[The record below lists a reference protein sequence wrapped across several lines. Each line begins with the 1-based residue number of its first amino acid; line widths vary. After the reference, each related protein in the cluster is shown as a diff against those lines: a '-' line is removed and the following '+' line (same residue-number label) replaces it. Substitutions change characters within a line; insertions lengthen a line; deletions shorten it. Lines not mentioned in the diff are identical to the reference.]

1 MMASSGNRT
10 ITIRIISEDQKA
22 APSPVPSD
30 NQSENDAPSPNA
42 SNSSSKEK
50 SKSLFAQMHLA
61 SKAKDFV
68 FQEAEYYTG
77 KYLSVTEDYRMQTTL
92 QNVKNTIQFG
102 FSVYASAKAGA
113 ALGAAAGPAG
123 SVAGAVIGTTMAVA
137 QKVQSGISAYS
148 DAAQAIVNNA
158 YGNYFYGERAGF
170 ASGGYGTEN

>member
-1 MMASSGNRT
+1 MASTGNRV
-10 ITIRIISEDQKA
+10 ITIKIIDEDQKA

-30 NQSENDAPSPNA
+30 NQQGKETPSPKA
-42 SNSSSKEK
+42 SNSSSKEQ

-61 SKAKDFV
+61 NKAKDFIV
-68 FQEAEYYTG
+68 QEAEYYTG
-77 KYLSVTEDYRMQTTL
+77 KYLSATEDYKMQTTL

-102 FSVYASAKAGA
+102 FSIYSSAKAGA

-123 SVAGAVIGTTMAVA
+123 SVAGAVIGATMAVA
-137 QKVQSGISAYS
+137 QKVQSGISAYT
-148 DAAQAIVNNA
+148 DAAQAIVDNA